1 MKKVVKFGGS
11 SLASAEQFKKVGDII
26 RADEGR
32 RYVVPSAPG
41 KRNSADTKVTDM
53 LYDCYRTAVAGRDF
67 KKKLQNIKARYQE
80 IIDGLNLSLDL
91 SPEFE
96 KIAENFAAAAGED
109 YAASRGEYLNG
120 IVMANYL
127 GYTYIDSAE
136 VICFD
141 ENGNFLADKTDEV
154 LSKAKIEHDTGHI
167 TADVLQTKD
176 VNGNVFHEWYNQD
189 ILEPYFPK
197 DICSHIDEENLKYG
211 YPLYASQSMWYYNT
225 KAFPDG
231 QPIHSWWEIIE
242 KNEDGTQKYRL
253 FTKEIGQ
260 ESAYLSLFA
269 SFINNADEMA
279 QSYKD
284 TYGKVLEYTYD
295 ASDFNFEVPE
305 KNAGVEYLWRFSQAE
320 MTFIGD
326 GDELVLAVHNST
338 ADEPALCL
346 ASAGKI
352 GNRDESGYN
361 IAWCLNLEPYTALL
375 NLESLFIAKGTN
387 SPAGARLFVR
397 YITGGA
403 DGQSEGM
410 KPFKKEGNWPVRDD
424 VEDKK
429 NPAKLSELGARANDL
444 SAIYYIY
451 PDVQDMWTYWLSKNP
466 KMK

>member
-1 MKKVVKFGGS
+1 MKMKKFFALLLSLSMVL
-11 SLASAEQFKKVGDII
+11 SLAACGSKGNSNDSQTDGETASDLHLGYDINTGENHYGPYYDEWSDKTDEELFEEALKEDTTINVYATSSKMMKVE
-26 RADEGR
+26 EGFEAA
-32 RYVVPSAPG
+32 YPG
-41 KRNSADTKVTDM
+41 
-53 LYDCYRTAVAGRDF
+53 
-67 KKKLQNIKARYQE
+67 
-80 IIDGLNLSLDL
+80 LDL
-91 SPEFE
+91 VVS
-96 KIAENFAAAAGED
+96 D
-109 YAASRGEYLNG
+109 L
-120 IVMANYL
+120 
-127 GYTYIDSAE
+127 
-136 VICFD
+136 
-141 ENGNFLADKTDEV
+141 KTDEV
-154 LSKAKIEHDTGHI
+154 LSKAKIEHDTGNI

-189 ILEPYFPK
+189 ILEPYYPK
-197 DICSHIDEENLKYG
+197 DICSHIDEGYLKYG

-284 TYGKVLEYTYD
+284 TYGKDLEYTYD
-295 ASDFNFEVPE
+295 ASSFDFEVPE
-305 KNAGVEYLWRFSQAE
+305 NNAGVEYLWRFSQAK
-320 MTFIGD
+320 MTFISD

-338 ADEPALCL
+338 ADDPALCL

-387 SPAGARLFVR
+387 SPAGARLFIR
-397 YITGGA
+397 YVTGGA
-403 DGQSEGM
+403 DGKSEGM
-410 KPFKKEGNWPVRDD
+410 KPFKKEGNWPIRDD

-429 NPAKLSELGARANDL
+429 NPAELTELGARANDL
-444 SAIYYIY
+444 SAIYDIY
-451 PDVQDMWTYWLSKNP
+451 LDVQEMWTYWLSQNL

>member
-1 MKKVVKFGGS
+1 MKMKKFFALLLSLSMVL
-11 SLASAEQFKKVGDII
+11 SLAACGSKGNSNDSQTDGETASDLHLGYDINTGENHYGPYYDEWSDKTDEELFEEALKEDTTINVYATSSKMMKVE
-26 RADEGR
+26 EGFEAA
-32 RYVVPSAPG
+32 YPG
-41 KRNSADTKVTDM
+41 
-53 LYDCYRTAVAGRDF
+53 
-67 KKKLQNIKARYQE
+67 
-80 IIDGLNLSLDL
+80 LDL
-91 SPEFE
+91 VVS
-96 KIAENFAAAAGED
+96 D
-109 YAASRGEYLNG
+109 L
-120 IVMANYL
+120 
-127 GYTYIDSAE
+127 
-136 VICFD
+136 
-141 ENGNFLADKTDEV
+141 KTDEV
-154 LSKAKIEHDTGHI
+154 LSKAKIEHDTGNI

-189 ILEPYFPK
+189 ILEPYYPK
-197 DICSHIDEENLKYG
+197 DICSHIDEGYLKYG

-284 TYGKVLEYTYD
+284 TYGKDLEYTYD
-295 ASDFNFEVPE
+295 ASSFDFEVPE
-305 KNAGVEYLWRFSQAE
+305 NNAGVEYLWRFSQAK
-320 MTFIGD
+320 MTFISD

-338 ADEPALCL
+338 AEDPALCL

-352 GNRDESGYN
+352 GNRDESGYD

-375 NLESLFIAKGTN
+375 NLECLFIAKGTN
-387 SPAGARLFVR
+387 SPAGARLFIR
-397 YITGGA
+397 YVTGGA
-403 DGQSEGM
+403 DGKSEGM
-410 KPFKKEGNWPVRDD
+410 KPFKKDGNWPIRDD

-429 NPAKLSELGARANDL
+429 NPAELTELGARANDL
-444 SAIYYIY
+444 SAIYDIY
-451 PDVQDMWTYWLSKNP
+451 LDVQEMWTYWLSQNL

>member
-1 MKKVVKFGGS
+1 MKMKKFFALLLSLSMVL
-11 SLASAEQFKKVGDII
+11 SLAACGSKGNSNDSQTDGETASDLHLGYDINTGENHYGPYYDEWSDKTDEELFEEALKEDTTINVYATSSKMMKVE
-26 RADEGR
+26 EGFEAA
-32 RYVVPSAPG
+32 YPG
-41 KRNSADTKVTDM
+41 
-53 LYDCYRTAVAGRDF
+53 
-67 KKKLQNIKARYQE
+67 
-80 IIDGLNLSLDL
+80 LDL
-91 SPEFE
+91 VVS
-96 KIAENFAAAAGED
+96 D
-109 YAASRGEYLNG
+109 L
-120 IVMANYL
+120 
-127 GYTYIDSAE
+127 
-136 VICFD
+136 
-141 ENGNFLADKTDEV
+141 KTDEV
-154 LSKAKIEHDTGHI
+154 LSKAKIEHDTGNI

-189 ILEPYFPK
+189 ILEPYYPK
-197 DICSHIDEENLKYG
+197 DICSHIDEGYLKYG

-284 TYGKVLEYTYD
+284 TYGKDPEYTYD
-295 ASDFNFEVPE
+295 ASSFDFEVPE
-305 KNAGVEYLWRFSQAE
+305 NNAGVEYLWRFSQAK
-320 MTFIGD
+320 MTFISD

-338 ADEPALCL
+338 AEDPALCL

-352 GNRDESGYN
+352 GNRDESGYD

-375 NLESLFIAKGTN
+375 NLECLFIAKGTN
-387 SPAGARLFVR
+387 SPAGARLFIR
-397 YITGGA
+397 YVTGGA
-403 DGQSEGM
+403 DGKSEGM

-429 NPAKLSELGARANDL
+429 NPAQLTELGARANDL
-444 SAIYYIY
+444 SAIYDIY
-451 PDVQDMWTYWLSKNP
+451 LDVQEMWTYWLSQNL

>member
-1 MKKVVKFGGS
+1 MKMKKFFALLLSLSMVL
-11 SLASAEQFKKVGDII
+11 SLAACGSKGNSNDSQTDGETASDLHLGYDINTGENHYGPYYDEWSDKTDEELFEEALKEDTTINVYATSSKMMKVE
-26 RADEGR
+26 EGFEAA
-32 RYVVPSAPG
+32 YPG
-41 KRNSADTKVTDM
+41 
-53 LYDCYRTAVAGRDF
+53 
-67 KKKLQNIKARYQE
+67 
-80 IIDGLNLSLDL
+80 LDL
-91 SPEFE
+91 VVS
-96 KIAENFAAAAGED
+96 D
-109 YAASRGEYLNG
+109 L
-120 IVMANYL
+120 
-127 GYTYIDSAE
+127 
-136 VICFD
+136 
-141 ENGNFLADKTDEV
+141 KTDEV
-154 LSKAKIEHDTGHI
+154 LSKAKIEHDTGNI

-189 ILEPYFPK
+189 ILEPYYPK
-197 DICSHIDEENLKYG
+197 DICSHIDEGYLKYG

-284 TYGKVLEYTYD
+284 TYGKDLEYTYD
-295 ASDFNFEVPE
+295 ASSFDFEVPE
-305 KNAGVEYLWRFSQAE
+305 NNAGVEYLWRFSQAK
-320 MTFIGD
+320 MTFISD

-338 ADEPALCL
+338 AEDPALCL

-352 GNRDESGYN
+352 GNRDESGYD

-375 NLESLFIAKGTN
+375 NLECLFIAKGTN
-387 SPAGARLFVR
+387 SPAGARLFIR
-397 YITGGA
+397 YVTGGA
-403 DGQSEGM
+403 DGKSEGM
-410 KPFKKEGNWPVRDD
+410 KPFKKEGNWPIRDD

>member
-1 MKKVVKFGGS
+1 MKMKKFFALLLSLSMVL
-11 SLASAEQFKKVGDII
+11 SLAACGSKGNSNDSQTDGETASDLHLGYDINTGENHYGPYYDEWSDKTDEELFEEALKVDTTINVY
-26 RADEGR
+26 ATSSKMMKVEEGFEAA
-32 RYVVPSAPG
+32 YPG
-41 KRNSADTKVTDM
+41 
-53 LYDCYRTAVAGRDF
+53 
-67 KKKLQNIKARYQE
+67 
-80 IIDGLNLSLDL
+80 LDL
-91 SPEFE
+91 VVS
-96 KIAENFAAAAGED
+96 D
-109 YAASRGEYLNG
+109 L
-120 IVMANYL
+120 
-127 GYTYIDSAE
+127 
-136 VICFD
+136 
-141 ENGNFLADKTDEV
+141 KTDEV
-154 LSKAKIEHDTGHI
+154 LSKAKIEHDTGNI

-189 ILEPYFPK
+189 ILEPYYPK
-197 DICSHIDEENLKYG
+197 DICSHIDEGYLKYG

-284 TYGKVLEYTYD
+284 TYGKDLEYTYD
-295 ASDFNFEVPE
+295 ASSFDFEVPE
-305 KNAGVEYLWRFSQAE
+305 NNAGVEYLWRFSQAK
-320 MTFIGD
+320 MTFISD

-338 ADEPALCL
+338 AEDPALCL

-352 GNRDESGYN
+352 GNRDESGYD

-375 NLESLFIAKGTN
+375 NLECLFIAKGTN
-387 SPAGARLFVR
+387 SPAGARLFIR
-397 YITGGA
+397 YVTGGA
-403 DGQSEGM
+403 DGKSEGM

-429 NPAKLSELGARANDL
+429 NPAQLTELGARANDL
-444 SAIYYIY
+444 SAIYDIY
-451 PDVQDMWTYWLSKNP
+451 LDVQEMWTYWLSQNL

>member
-1 MKKVVKFGGS
+1 MKMKKFFALLLSLSMVLSLAACGSKGS
-11 SLASAEQFKKVGDII
+11 SNDSQTDGETASDLHLGYDINTGENHYGPYYDEWSDKTDEELFEEALKEDTTINVYATSSKMMKVE
-26 RADEGR
+26 EGFEAA
-32 RYVVPSAPG
+32 YPG
-41 KRNSADTKVTDM
+41 
-53 LYDCYRTAVAGRDF
+53 
-67 KKKLQNIKARYQE
+67 
-80 IIDGLNLSLDL
+80 LDL
-91 SPEFE
+91 VVS
-96 KIAENFAAAAGED
+96 D
-109 YAASRGEYLNG
+109 L
-120 IVMANYL
+120 
-127 GYTYIDSAE
+127 
-136 VICFD
+136 
-141 ENGNFLADKTDEV
+141 KTDEV
-154 LSKAKIEHDTGHI
+154 LSKAKIEHDTGNT

-189 ILEPYFPK
+189 ILEPYYPK
-197 DICSHIDEENLKYG
+197 DICSHIDEGYLKYG

-284 TYGKVLEYTYD
+284 TYGKDLEYTYD
-295 ASDFNFEVPE
+295 ASSFDFEVPE
-305 KNAGVEYLWRFSQAE
+305 NNAGVEYLWRFSQAK
-320 MTFIGD
+320 MTFISD

-338 ADEPALCL
+338 AEDPALCL

-352 GNRDESGYN
+352 GNRDESGYD

-375 NLESLFIAKGTN
+375 NLECLFIAKGTN
-387 SPAGARLFVR
+387 SPAGARLFIR
-397 YITGGA
+397 YVTGGA
-403 DGQSEGM
+403 DGKSEGM
-410 KPFKKEGNWPVRDD
+410 KPFKKEGNWPIRDD

-429 NPAKLSELGARANDL
+429 NPAELTELGARANDL
-444 SAIYYIY
+444 SAIYDIY
-451 PDVQDMWTYWLSKNP
+451 LDVQEMWTYWLSQNL

>member
-1 MKKVVKFGGS
+1 MKMKKFFALLLSLSMVL
-11 SLASAEQFKKVGDII
+11 SLAACGSKGNSNDSQTDGETASDLHLGYDINTGENHYGPYYDEWSDKTDEELFEEALKEDTTINVYATSSKMMKVE
-26 RADEGR
+26 EGFEAA
-32 RYVVPSAPG
+32 YPG
-41 KRNSADTKVTDM
+41 
-53 LYDCYRTAVAGRDF
+53 
-67 KKKLQNIKARYQE
+67 
-80 IIDGLNLSLDL
+80 LDL
-91 SPEFE
+91 VVS
-96 KIAENFAAAAGED
+96 D
-109 YAASRGEYLNG
+109 L
-120 IVMANYL
+120 
-127 GYTYIDSAE
+127 
-136 VICFD
+136 
-141 ENGNFLADKTDEV
+141 KTDEV
-154 LSKAKIEHDTGHI
+154 LSKAKIEHDTGNI

-189 ILEPYFPK
+189 ILEPYYPK
-197 DICSHIDEENLKYG
+197 DICSHIDEGYLKYG

-284 TYGKVLEYTYD
+284 TYGKDLEYTYD

-305 KNAGVEYLWRFSQAE
+305 KNAGVEYLWRFSQAK
-320 MTFIGD
+320 MTFISD

-338 ADEPALCL
+338 AEDPALCL

-352 GNRDESGYN
+352 GNRDESGYD

-375 NLESLFIAKGTN
+375 NLECLFIAKGTN
-387 SPAGARLFVR
+387 SPAGARLFIR
-397 YITGGA
+397 YVTGGA
-403 DGQSEGM
+403 DGKSEGM

-429 NPAKLSELGARANDL
+429 NPAELTELGARANDL
-444 SAIYYIY
+444 SAIYDIY
-451 PDVQDMWTYWLSKNP
+451 LDVQEMWTYWLSQNL

>member
-1 MKKVVKFGGS
+1 MKMKKFFALLLSLSMVL
-11 SLASAEQFKKVGDII
+11 SLAACGSKGNSNDSQTDGETASDLHLGYDINTGENHYGPYYDEWSDKTDEELFEEALKEDTTINVYATSSKMMKVE
-26 RADEGR
+26 EGFEAA
-32 RYVVPSAPG
+32 YPG
-41 KRNSADTKVTDM
+41 
-53 LYDCYRTAVAGRDF
+53 
-67 KKKLQNIKARYQE
+67 
-80 IIDGLNLSLDL
+80 LDL
-91 SPEFE
+91 VVS
-96 KIAENFAAAAGED
+96 D
-109 YAASRGEYLNG
+109 L
-120 IVMANYL
+120 
-127 GYTYIDSAE
+127 
-136 VICFD
+136 
-141 ENGNFLADKTDEV
+141 KTDEV
-154 LSKAKIEHDTGHI
+154 LSKAKIEHDTGNI

-189 ILEPYFPK
+189 ILEPYYPK
-197 DICSHIDEENLKYG
+197 DICSHIDEGYLKYG

-284 TYGKVLEYTYD
+284 TYGKDLEYTYD
-295 ASDFNFEVPE
+295 ASSFDFEVPE
-305 KNAGVEYLWRFSQAE
+305 NNAGVEYLWRFSQAK
-320 MTFIGD
+320 MTFISD

-338 ADEPALCL
+338 AEDPALCL

-352 GNRDESGYN
+352 GNRDESGYD

-375 NLESLFIAKGTN
+375 NLECLFIAKGTN
-387 SPAGARLFVR
+387 SPAGARLFIR
-397 YITGGA
+397 YVTGGA
-403 DGQSEGM
+403 DGKSEGM
-410 KPFKKEGNWPVRDD
+410 KPFKKEGNWLVRDD

-429 NPAKLSELGARANDL
+429 NPAKLSELGARTNDL
-444 SAIYYIY
+444 SAIYDIY

>member
-1 MKKVVKFGGS
+1 MKMKKFFALLLSLSMVL
-11 SLASAEQFKKVGDII
+11 SLAACGSKGNSNDSQTDGETASDLHLGYDINTGENHYGPYYDEWSDKTDEELFEEALKEDTTINVYATSSKMMKVE
-26 RADEGR
+26 EGFEAA
-32 RYVVPSAPG
+32 YPG
-41 KRNSADTKVTDM
+41 
-53 LYDCYRTAVAGRDF
+53 
-67 KKKLQNIKARYQE
+67 
-80 IIDGLNLSLDL
+80 LDL
-91 SPEFE
+91 VVS
-96 KIAENFAAAAGED
+96 D
-109 YAASRGEYLNG
+109 L
-120 IVMANYL
+120 
-127 GYTYIDSAE
+127 
-136 VICFD
+136 
-141 ENGNFLADKTDEV
+141 KTDEV
-154 LSKAKIEHDTGHI
+154 LSKAKIEHDTGNI

-189 ILEPYFPK
+189 ILEPYYPK
-197 DICSHIDEENLKYG
+197 DICSHIDEGYLKYG

-284 TYGKVLEYTYD
+284 TYGKDLEYTCD
-295 ASDFNFEVPE
+295 ASSFDFEVPE
-305 KNAGVEYLWRFSQAE
+305 NNAGVEYLWRFSQAK
-320 MTFIGD
+320 MTFISD

-338 ADEPALCL
+338 AEDPALCL

-352 GNRDESGYN
+352 GNRDESGYD

-375 NLESLFIAKGTN
+375 NLECLFIAKGTN
-387 SPAGARLFVR
+387 SPAGARLFIR
-397 YITGGA
+397 YVTGGA
-403 DGQSEGM
+403 DGKSEGM
-410 KPFKKEGNWPVRDD
+410 KPFKKEGNWPIRDD

-429 NPAKLSELGARANDL
+429 NPAELTELGARANDL
-444 SAIYYIY
+444 SAIYDIY
-451 PDVQDMWTYWLSKNP
+451 LDVQEMWTYWLSQNL

>member
-1 MKKVVKFGGS
+1 MKMKKFFALLLSLSMVL
-11 SLASAEQFKKVGDII
+11 SLAACGSKGNSNDSQTDGETASDLHLGYDINTGENHYGPYYDEWSDKTDEELYEEALKEDTTINVYATSSKMMKVE
-26 RADEGR
+26 EGFEAA
-32 RYVVPSAPG
+32 YSG
-41 KRNSADTKVTDM
+41 
-53 LYDCYRTAVAGRDF
+53 
-67 KKKLQNIKARYQE
+67 
-80 IIDGLNLSLDL
+80 LDL
-91 SPEFE
+91 VVS
-96 KIAENFAAAAGED
+96 D
-109 YAASRGEYLNG
+109 L
-120 IVMANYL
+120 
-127 GYTYIDSAE
+127 
-136 VICFD
+136 
-141 ENGNFLADKTDEV
+141 KTDEV
-154 LSKAKIEHDTGHI
+154 LSKAKIEHDTGNI

-189 ILEPYFPK
+189 ILEPYYPK
-197 DICSHIDEENLKYG
+197 DICSHIDEGYLKYG

-284 TYGKVLEYTYD
+284 TYGKDLEYTYD
-295 ASDFNFEVPE
+295 ASSFDFEVPE
-305 KNAGVEYLWRFSQAE
+305 NNAGVEYLWRFSQAK
-320 MTFIGD
+320 MTFISD

-338 ADEPALCL
+338 AEDPALCL

-352 GNRDESGYN
+352 GNRDESGYD

-375 NLESLFIAKGTN
+375 NLECLFIAKGTN
-387 SPAGARLFVR
+387 SPAGARLFIR
-397 YITGGA
+397 YVTGGA
-403 DGQSEGM
+403 DGKSEGM

-429 NPAKLSELGARANDL
+429 NPAKLSELGTRANDL

-451 PDVQDMWTYWLSKNP
+451 PDVQDMWTYWLSQNP

>member
-1 MKKVVKFGGS
+1 MKMKKFFALLLSLSMVL
-11 SLASAEQFKKVGDII
+11 SLAACGSKDNSNDSQTDGETASDLHLGYDINSGESFYGPYYDEWSDKTDEELYEEALKEDTTINVYATSSKMLKVEESFEK
-26 RADEGR
+26 A
-32 RYVVPSAPG
+32 YPG
-41 KRNSADTKVTDM
+41 
-53 LYDCYRTAVAGRDF
+53 
-67 KKKLQNIKARYQE
+67 
-80 IIDGLNLSLDL
+80 LDL
-91 SPEFE
+91 VVSDLD
-96 KIAENFAAAAGED
+96 N
-109 YAASRGEYLNG
+109 
-120 IVMANYL
+120 
-127 GYTYIDSAE
+127 
-136 VICFD
+136 
-141 ENGNFLADKTDEV
+141 DEV
-154 LSKAKIEHDTGHI
+154 LSKSKIEHETGNI

-189 ILEPYFPK
+189 ILEPYYPK
-197 DICSHIDEENLKYG
+197 DICSHIDEGNLKYG
-211 YPLYASQSMWYYNT
+211 YPLYASQSMWFYNT
-225 KAFPDG
+225 AAFPNG

-260 ESAYLSLFA
+260 ETAYLSLFA

-284 TYGKVLEYTYD
+284 TYGKDLEYTYD
-295 ASDFNFEVPE
+295 ASSFDFDVPE
-305 KNAGVEYLWRFSQAE
+305 NNAGVEYLWRFSQAE

-338 ADEPALCL
+338 AEDPALCL

-352 GNRDESGYN
+352 GNRDESGYD
-361 IAWCLNLEPYTALL
+361 IAWCLNLTPYTALL
-375 NLESLFIAKGTN
+375 NLECLFIAKGTN
-387 SPAGARLFVR
+387 SPAGARLFIR

-403 DGQSEGM
+403 DGKSEGM

-444 SAIYYIY
+444 SAIYDIY
-451 PDVQDMWTYWLSKNP
+451 PDVQDMWTYWLSQNP